1 MFAVED
7 AIGHYEQA
15 RSLLQE
21 QQWLQ
26 TILPASA
33 VEHLYVCLGR
43 ASASGRRRKR
53 SGTRP
58 RSRPG
63 RGRIPLKS
71 ALPHGQHALS
81 LARGI
86 HDKELEARCLSLLG
100 VIHLRGGG
108 FQEAIHCV
116 EASLA
121 LYAALGSEPTA
132 SRELSLPSLTIDSP
146 LTQPLTNRA
155 SEALCWAFLSLA
167 QVHVGQ
173 VQSSIRSGRRALA
186 LSQRARTPGH
196 KSAVRSAS
204 RMACW
209 TRGIMK
215 RRSGSR
221 STPSR

>member
-1 MFAVED
+1 VVAD
-7 AIGHYEQA
+7 H
-15 RSLLQE
+15 
-21 QQWLQ
+21 
-26 TILPASA
+26 
-33 VEHLYVCLGR
+33 
-43 ASASGRRRKR
+43 ASGLGGR
-53 SGTRP
+53 TP
-58 RSRPG
+58 LCLPG
-63 RGRIPLKS
+63 AGLCQRAQEETEWNQAQIEAWAWEDPLKS

-100 VIHLRGGG
+100 VIHLRGGD

-186 LSQRARTPGH
+186 LSQRARTPRH